1 VRAAGAA
8 IAALLVLGACGGG
21 NTGALPARAPP
32 LASAPA
38 ELRDVELTFTAE
50 AIVEAVHQS
59 TVSAQIAGRIVDIR
73 FDVGDRV
80 QKGDVIVRID
90 ERAATQA
97 QAASEA
103 QLRSAEATLAN
114 ASAQFE
120 RARQLFAQKFI
131 SQAALDK
138 AESDFKAAESQMK
151 AMLAGA
157 GQAATE
163 RSFATVTAPYSGVVA
178 ARHVQLGEMATPGKP
193 LMTGFDPSTLRVVAT
208 VASTQIPAIQAGAR
222 ARIEIPAAQRWVEAK
237 SVTVV
242 PSADP
247 RTQSTQV
254 RIDLPDDVRGI
265 YPGVFA
271 RAHFVVGR
279 AARLMVPR
287 DAIVRRSELTA
298 VYVIGEAGA
307 PQLRQV
313 RLGAVSDERGVEVL
327 AGLKPGERVALD
339 PVAAG
344 MATGAASAAS

>member
-1 VRAAGAA
+1 VRTTGAL
-8 IAALLVLGACGGG
+8 AALLALAACGGG
-21 NTGALPARAPP
+21 TTAALPPGAPP
-32 LASAPA
+32 LAAAPV
-38 ELRDVELTFTAE
+38 ELRDVELTLTAE
-50 AIVEAVHQS
+50 AIVEAVRQS

-97 QAASEA
+97 QEASEA

-114 ASAQFE
+114 ARAQFE
-120 RARQLFAQKFI
+120 RSRQLFAQKFI

-138 AESDFKAAESQMK
+138 AESDFKGAESQMK

-163 RSFATVTAPYSGVVA
+163 RSFATVTAPFSGVVA

-208 VASTQIPAIQAGAR
+208 VASTLVPVIQPGSP
-222 ARIEIPAAQRWVEAK
+222 ARIEIPAAQRWVEGK
-237 SVTVV
+237 SVTIV

-254 RIDLPDDVRGI
+254 RIDLPEDVRGI

-271 RAHFVVGR
+271 RAHFVIGH
-279 AARLMVPR
+279 APRLMVAR
-287 DAIVRRSELTA
+287 EAVVRRSELTA
-298 VYVIGEAGA
+298 VYVIAVGG

-313 RLGAVSDERGVEVL
+313 RLGEATDERGVEVL
-327 AGLKPGERVALD
+327 AGLRPGERVALD
-339 PVAAG
+339 PIAAG
-344 MATGAASAAS
+344 MATRSAPAAS